1 MSGRGLAG
9 PQRSFV
15 LSFLLLGKS
24 DGGLRGVRW
33 FGVGTRS
40 YRQVSLLY
48 ETISDPTE
56 SFTATTV
63 GLVLYGVTIFQY
75 LFYFS
80 AFPNDKRL
88 LKIVVLLVF
97 TLDTFGTITLLS
109 YYCRELIV
117 CRWQTSYACTVGVPW
132 YMSSALGANFFTAFF
147 VQWFDISLTPL
158 VLFSLPDD
166 SFYAHRVWIIGNR
179 NKLLTGAVLVTSLA
193 QLAFGLALLGMV
205 YHTGIID
212 TLFSSPYSPLNALGS
227 AICDAIITASIFFY
241 LRPLSGRFRKENH
254 IRKLNLVFVQMGLI
268 TFLVSLAMA
277 ILYYQDHL
285 VGKYLTV
292 APGGILGK
300 TYSNSMLAVLN
311 ARKSIR
317 DQQQAQVQPLEIPTL
332 PSIH

>member
-1 MSGRGLAG
+1 MAASEVFAGSGWGPGL
-9 PQRSFV
+9 
-15 LSFLLLGKS
+15 
-24 DGGLRGVRW
+24 
-33 FGVGTRS
+33 
-40 YRQVSLLY
+40 
-48 ETISDPTE
+48 I
-56 SFTATTV
+56 ATTV

-75 LFYFS
+75 LFYLS

-97 TLDTFGTITLLS
+97 ALDTFGTITLLS

-117 CRWQTSYACTVGVPW
+117 CRRQTSYACTVGVPW
-132 YMSSALGANFFTAFF
+132 YMSSALGANLFTAFF
-147 VQWFDISLTPL
+147 VQC
-158 VLFSLPDD
+158 
-166 SFYAHRVWIIGNR
+166 FYAHRVWIIGNR

-193 QLAFGLALLGMV
+193 QLAFGLVLLGMV

-227 AICDAIITASIFFY
+227 AICDAIITTSIFFY

-254 IRKLNLVFVQMGLI
+254 IRKLNLVFVQLGLI
-268 TFLVSLAMA
+268 TFLISLAMA
-277 ILYYQDHL
+277 ILYYQAHL

-317 DQQQAQVQPLEIPTL
+317 DQQQAQVPPLEIPTL